1 MMRVSHELHFC
12 YFSADQADK
21 ISCCEEKGEFNK
33 WDKNAE
39 RVILRGKKTN

>member
-33 WDKNAE
+33 WDKMLSVSFLE
-39 RVILRGKKTN
+39 GKKN